1 MPKYQLQM
9 LMKDEPIID
18 AIERKSFEMETGIS
32 FNQYDAWL
40 EKKRSIGKKKL
51 NRIDRRE
58 RRLAIKKKM
67 KGIN

>member
-1 MPKYQLQM
+1 MPKFQLQM
-9 LMKDEPIID
+9 MMKDEPIID
-18 AIERKSFEMETGIS
+18 AIERKAFEMETGIP

-40 EKKRSIGKKKL
+40 EKKRSIGKKKF
-51 NRIDRRE
+51 NRIDKRT